1 MEVNRQMKRNCL
13 HLVAALGL
21 VSLVC
26 GASPASA
33 QSLGAAQSFAVVG
46 GSAVT
51 AAGTGSFIT
60 GDVGVSPGTS
70 ITGFPAQAT
79 VVPPFGTHANDAAA
93 IAAQASVTALYTTL
107 AGTGG
112 ATAIGAE
119 LGGVTLGPGTY
130 SFTSTADIASGEA
143 LTLSGAGTYI
153 FKVGSALTANVLSNV
168 QLMNGASQ
176 CNVFWQVTS
185 AATLNGNTFAGTVVA
200 QAGVTLGV
208 GAVLQGRALT
218 TALGAVTLSG
228 GNTIGSCSTPP
239 SCPLITI
246 APATPPIGKVGVAYS
261 LQLTATGGTGPYVFS
276 VATGTLPAGLT
287 LSAGGLLSGTPTTAG
302 PKSVTIQAIGNGCPG
317 VVTYSIVI
325 APASCPTITLAP
337 PTLPTGSPGVAY
349 SQQITATGGSGS
361 YVFTVSSG
369 TLPAGLTLSSG
380 GLLSGTPTT
389 VGSSTVM
396 IQASDGVGCP
406 GIITYTMAIAS
417 SVPTLPQAFVLL
429 LALGL
434 MAAGYFRL
442 RQARDS

>member
-1 MEVNRQMKRNCL
+1 MKRNCL
-13 HLVAALGL
+13 HLVAGLGF
-21 VSLVC
+21 VSLVF

-46 GSAVT
+46 GTAVT
-51 AAGTGSFIT
+51 AAGTGSSID

-93 IAAQASVTALYTTL
+93 IAAQAAVGTLYTTL

-112 ATAIGAE
+112 ATALGAE
-119 LGGVTLGPGTY
+119 LGGVTLGPGVY
-130 SFTSTADIASGEA
+130 SFSSTANIAA
-143 LTLSGAGTYI
+143 NTMLQLSGAGVYI
-153 FKVGSALTANVLSNV
+153 FKVGSAITANVGSNV
-168 QLMNGASQ
+168 FLNGASP

-185 AATLNGNTFAGTVVA
+185 AATLNGATFAGTVVA

-208 GAVLQGRALT
+208 GAVLSGRALT
-218 TALGAVTLSG
+218 TALGAVTLAG

-246 APATPPIGKVGVAYS
+246 APATPPIGKVGVAYTQ
-261 LQLTATGGTGPYVFS
+261 QLTATGGTGPYVFRVVS
-276 VATGTLPAGLT
+276 GTLPAGLT
-287 LSAGGLLSGTPTTAG
+287 LTAGGLLSGTPTTVGSA
-302 PKSVTIQAIGNGCPG
+302 PVIIQATDGNACPG
-317 VVTYSIVI
+317 AVTYRIVI
-325 APASCPTITLAP
+325 APATCPVITLSP

-349 SQQITATGGSGS
+349 SQQITATGGTGS

-369 TLPAGLTLSSG
+369 TLPAGLTLSPG

-389 VGSSTVM
+389 IISSTVV
-396 IQASDGVGCP
+396 IQAADGSGCP
-406 GIITYTMAIAS
+406 GVIPYTIAIVS
-417 SVPTLPQAFVLL
+417 SVPTLPEAFVLL

-442 RQARDS
+442 RKAPGTRIG